1 MNLDPPIKSGLPGA
15 GMDTTMV
22 NGMRLLL
29 SSATL
34 LTLFIDPE
42 SAGRLSRITWLIFSA
57 YTMHSLLLY
66 VLAVL
71 GLNLPEDILL
81 YWLDVAWYAL
91 IVFSTSSHNTL
102 FFLFFFFA
110 ILTSS
115 FQRGFEEGARV
126 TLASAGLFAATALFG
141 ETDAEL
147 SRLLLRTTFLLALG
161 YMIAYWGGSAIT
173 QRSHLALLRDVSQL
187 SNPRFGVDQTITSV
201 LEKTRSYFNARSCLL
216 IMQDKGTRIWSLR
229 SVIQTESGVIHTS
242 SLLSDEAASPLLA
255 FPPDKI
261 VLYNQ
266 PPGAWLRWLGGAR
279 LLNLD
284 NGRWLQQDDTAGA
297 SLAELLEAHAFISAP
312 LPLRN
317 GKGRLYIVSSTSLSR
332 TDALFLSHIGAQAFP
347 VIENIDLLD
356 RLASQAA
363 SREREKMARDLHDTA
378 IQPYIGLRHG
388 LAALRNEATMG
399 NPLLPELDK
408 LIIMSGQ
415 VIADLR
421 SYARTFKNGQ
431 VQSEPELLVA
441 LRRQATQ
448 IREFYGIDIALQI
461 EGDLHINDRLAAEVF
476 QIVNEGMSN
485 IRKHTSA
492 RHGAVKL
499 TCVQGALHISIDN
512 ECAAAHVPDFLPDS
526 LAERAAALGGVARV
540 THSTLGNTSVE
551 IEIPI

>member
-1 MNLDPPIKSGLPGA
+1 MNLDLPLTSRLPGT
-15 GMDTTMV
+15 GLDTTMV

-42 SAGRLSRITWLIFSA
+42 SAGKLSRITWLIFSA
-57 YTMHSLLLY
+57 YTLHSLLLY
-66 VLAVL
+66 VLTLL
-71 GLNLPEDILL
+71 GMRLPQDMLL
-81 YWLDVAWYAL
+81 YWLDVVWYAL
-91 IVFSTSSHNTL
+91 IVMSSSNHNNL

-115 FQRGFEEGARV
+115 FQRGFEEGARI

-201 LEKTRSYFNARSCLL
+201 LEKTRSYFHARSCLL
-216 IMQDKGTRIWSLR
+216 TMQDKGAPHWSLR
-229 SVIQTESGVIHTS
+229 SAVHTGTEVVTTS
-242 SLLSDEAASPLLA
+242 AILSDEAASPLLA
-255 FPPDKI
+255 FPDDKI
-261 VLYNQ
+261 VLYNR
-266 PPGAWLRWLGGAR
+266 PLSSWLPWMGGVR
-279 LLNLD
+279 TLD
-284 NGRWLQQDDTAGA
+284 PDSGRWLRHDETAGA
-297 SLAELLEAHAFISAP
+297 SMAELLEAHSFMSAP

-317 GKGRLYIVSSTSLSR
+317 GAGRLYIVSTTSLSK

-363 SREREKMARDLHDTA
+363 SREREKIARDLHDTA

-388 LAALRNEATMG
+388 LAALRNDATPG
-399 NPLLPELDK
+399 NPLLPELEK
-408 LIIMSGQ
+408 LILMSGQ

-421 SYARTFKNGQ
+421 SYARTFRNGQ

-448 IREFYGIDIALQI
+448 IREFYGIDITLHI

-499 TCVQGALHISIDN
+499 TCAQGALRITIDN

-526 LAERAAALGGVARV
+526 LAERAAALGGAARV
-540 THSTLGNTSVE
+540 THNILGNTSVQ

>member
-1 MNLDPPIKSGLPGA
+1 MNLDLPLKSRLPGT
-15 GMDTTMV
+15 GLDTTMV

-42 SAGRLSRITWLIFSA
+42 SAGKLSKITWLIFSA

-66 VLAVL
+66 VLAL
-71 GLNLPEDILL
+71 MNFSLPQDILL

-91 IVFSTSSHNTL
+91 IVFSSSNHNNL

-115 FQRGFEEGARV
+115 FQRGFEEGARI
-126 TLASAGLFAATALFG
+126 TLASAGLFAATALFS
-141 ETDAEL
+141 ETNAEL

-187 SNPRFGVDQTITSV
+187 SNPRFGVDQTISSV
-201 LEKTRSYFNARSCLL
+201 LEKTRSYFHARSCLL
-216 IMQDKGTRIWSLR
+216 AMQDKGGPHWSLR
-229 SVIQTESGVIHTS
+229 SAVHTGTELVTTS
-242 SLLSDEAASPLLA
+242 AILSDEAASPLLA
-255 FPPDKI
+255 FPPEKI
-261 VLYNQ
+261 VLYNR
-266 PPGAWLRWLGGAR
+266 PLSSWLPWTGGVR
-279 LLNLD
+279 TLD
-284 NGRWLQQDDTAGA
+284 ADSGRWLRHGDMAGA
-297 SLAELLEAHAFISAP
+297 SLAELLEAHSFISAP

-317 GKGRLYIVSSTSLSR
+317 GTGRLYIVSKTSLSK

-347 VIENIDLLD
+347 VIENIELLD

-363 SREREKMARDLHDTA
+363 SREREKIARDLHDTA

-388 LAALRNEATMG
+388 LAALRNDALPG
-399 NPLLPELDK
+399 NPLLPELEK
-408 LIIMSGQ
+408 LILMSGQ

-441 LRRQATQ
+441 LRRQAAQ
-448 IREFYGIDIALQI
+448 IHEFYGIDITLHI
-461 EGDLHINDRLAAEVF
+461 EGDLRINDRLAAEVF

-499 TCVQGALHISIDN
+499 TCAQGALHISIDN

-526 LAERAAALGGVARV
+526 LAERAAALGGSARV
-540 THSTLGNTSVE
+540 THNTLGNTSVQ

>member
-1 MNLDPPIKSGLPGA
+1 MNLDLPLKSRLPGT
-15 GMDTTMV
+15 GLDTTMV

-42 SAGRLSRITWLIFSA
+42 SAGKLSKITWLIFSA

-66 VLAVL
+66 VLAL
-71 GLNLPEDILL
+71 MNFSLPQDILL

-91 IVFSTSSHNTL
+91 IVFSSSNHNNL

-115 FQRGFEEGARV
+115 FQRGFEEGARI
-126 TLASAGLFAATALFG
+126 TLASAGLFAATALFS
-141 ETDAEL
+141 ETNAEL

-187 SNPRFGVDQTITSV
+187 SNPRFGVDQTISSV
-201 LEKTRSYFNARSCLL
+201 LEKTRSYFHARSCLL
-216 IMQDKGTRIWSLR
+216 AMQDKGAPHWSLR
-229 SVIQTESGVIHTS
+229 SAVHTGTELVTTS
-242 SLLSDEAASPLLA
+242 AILSDEAASPLLA
-255 FPPDKI
+255 FPPEKI
-261 VLYNQ
+261 VLYNR
-266 PPGAWLRWLGGAR
+266 PLSSWLPWTGGVR
-279 LLNLD
+279 TLD
-284 NGRWLQQDDTAGA
+284 ADSGRWLRHGDMAGA
-297 SLAELLEAHAFISAP
+297 SLAELLEANSFISAP

-317 GKGRLYIVSSTSLSR
+317 GTGRLYIVSKTSLSK

-347 VIENIDLLD
+347 VIENIELLD

-363 SREREKMARDLHDTA
+363 SREREKIARDLHDTA

-388 LAALRNEATMG
+388 LAALRNDALPG
-399 NPLLPELDK
+399 NPLLPELEK
-408 LIIMSGQ
+408 LILMSGQ

-441 LRRQATQ
+441 LRRQAAQ
-448 IREFYGIDIALQI
+448 IHEFYGIDITLHI
-461 EGDLHINDRLAAEVF
+461 EGDLRINDRLAAEVF

-499 TCVQGALHISIDN
+499 TCAQGALHISIDN

-526 LAERAAALGGVARV
+526 LAERAAALGGSARV
-540 THSTLGNTSVE
+540 THNTLGNTSVQ

>member
-1 MNLDPPIKSGLPGA
+1 MNLDLPLKSRLPGT
-15 GMDTTMV
+15 GLDTTMV

-42 SAGRLSRITWLIFSA
+42 SAGKLSKITWLIFSA

-66 VLAVL
+66 VLAL
-71 GLNLPEDILL
+71 MNFSLPQDILL

-91 IVFSTSSHNTL
+91 IVFSSSNHNNL

-115 FQRGFEEGARV
+115 FQRGFEEGARI
-126 TLASAGLFAATALFG
+126 TLASAGLFAATALFS
-141 ETDAEL
+141 ETNAEL

-187 SNPRFGVDQTITSV
+187 SNPRFGVDQTISSV
-201 LEKTRSYFNARSCLL
+201 LEKTRSYFHARSCLL
-216 IMQDKGTRIWSLR
+216 AMQDKGAPHWSLR
-229 SVIQTESGVIHTS
+229 SAVHTGTELVTTS
-242 SLLSDEAASPLLA
+242 AILSDEAASPLLA
-255 FPPDKI
+255 FPPEKI
-261 VLYNQ
+261 VLYNR
-266 PPGAWLRWLGGAR
+266 PLSSWLPWTGGVR
-279 LLNLD
+279 TLD
-284 NGRWLQQDDTAGA
+284 ADSGRWLRHGDMAGA
-297 SLAELLEAHAFISAP
+297 SLAELLEAHSFISAP

-317 GKGRLYIVSSTSLSR
+317 GTGRLYIVSKTSLSK

-347 VIENIDLLD
+347 VIENIELLD

-363 SREREKMARDLHDTA
+363 SREREKIARDLHDTA

-388 LAALRNEATMG
+388 LAALRNDALPG
-399 NPLLPELDK
+399 NPLLPELEK
-408 LIIMSGQ
+408 LILMSGQ

-441 LRRQATQ
+441 LRRQAAQ
-448 IREFYGIDIALQI
+448 IHEFYGIDITLHI
-461 EGDLHINDRLAAEVF
+461 EGDLRINDRLAAEVF

-499 TCVQGALHISIDN
+499 TCAQGALHISIDN

-526 LAERAAALGGVARV
+526 LAERAAALGGSARV
-540 THSTLGNTSVE
+540 THNTLGNTSVQ

>member
-1 MNLDPPIKSGLPGA
+1 MNLDLPLKSRLPGT
-15 GMDTTMV
+15 GLDTTMV

-42 SAGRLSRITWLIFSA
+42 SAGKLSKITWLIFSA
-57 YTMHSLLLY
+57 YTVHSLLLY
-66 VLAVL
+66 VLALL
-71 GLNLPEDILL
+71 GFSLPQDTLL
-81 YWLDVAWYAL
+81 YWLDVAWYGL
-91 IVFSTSSHNTL
+91 IVFSSSSHNNL

-115 FQRGFEEGARV
+115 FQRGFEEGARI

-201 LEKTRSYFNARSCLL
+201 LEKTRSYFHARSCLL
-216 IMQDKGTRIWSLR
+216 VVQDKGSPHWSLR
-229 SVIQTESGVIHTS
+229 SAVHTGTEVVTTS
-242 SLLSDEAASPLLA
+242 AILSDEAASPLLA
-255 FPPDKI
+255 FPAEKI
-261 VLYNQ
+261 VLYNH
-266 PPGAWLRWLGGAR
+266 PLSGWLPWTGGVR
-279 LLNLD
+279 TLD
-284 NGRWLQQDDTAGA
+284 ADSGRWLRHDDTAGA
-297 SLAELLEAHAFISAP
+297 SLAELLEAHSFISTP

-317 GKGRLYIVSSTSLSR
+317 GTGRLYIVSTTSLSK

-363 SREREKMARDLHDTA
+363 SREREKIARDLHDTA

-388 LAALRNEATMG
+388 LAALRNEALPD
-399 NPLLPELDK
+399 NPLLPELEK
-408 LIIMSGQ
+408 LILMSGQ
-415 VIADLR
+415 VITDLR

-441 LRRQATQ
+441 LRRQAAQ
-448 IREFYGIDIALQI
+448 IHEFYGIDITLHI

-526 LAERAAALGGVARV
+526 LAERAAALGGSARV
-540 THSTLGNTSVE
+540 THNTLGNTSVQ

>member
-1 MNLDPPIKSGLPGA
+1 VNLDPPLKSGLPGA

-34 LTLFIDPE
+34 LTLFVDPE
-42 SAGRLSRITWLIFSA
+42 SAGNLSKVTWLVFSA
-57 YTMHSLLLY
+57 YTLHSLLLY
-66 VLAVL
+66 ILALL
-71 GLNLPEDILL
+71 GVTLPQDMLL

-91 IVFSTSSHNTL
+91 IVFSTTQHSNL

-115 FQRGFEEGARV
+115 FQRGFEEGARI
-126 TLASAGLFAATALFG
+126 TLASAGLFAATALLG
-141 ETDAEL
+141 ETEVEL

-173 QRSHLALLRDVSQL
+173 QRSHLALLRDVSML
-187 SNPRFGVDQTITSV
+187 SNPRFGVEQTINSV
-201 LEKTRSYFNARSCLL
+201 LEKTRSYFNGRSCLL
-216 IMQDKGTRIWSLR
+216 VMQDKDQTHWSLR
-229 SVIQTESGVIHTS
+229 STLCTGKEVVNTHAI
-242 SLLSDEAASPLLA
+242 LNNEAASPLLA

-266 PPGAWLRWLGGAR
+266 PLFPWLPWMGGAR
-279 LLNLD
+279 VLETD
-284 NGRWLQQDDTAGA
+284 SGRWLRHDPAAGTG
-297 SLAELLEAHAFISAP
+297 LAELLEAHSFISAP

-317 GKGRLYIVSSTSLSR
+317 GKGRLYLVSSTSLNKS
-332 TDALFLSHIGAQAFP
+332 DALFLSHIGAQAFP

-363 SREREKMARDLHDTA
+363 SREREKIARDLHDTA

-388 LAALRNEATMG
+388 LAALRNEAG
-399 NPLLPELDK
+399 PDNPLLPALEK
-408 LIIMSGQ
+408 LIGMSGH

-421 SYARTFKNGQ
+421 SYARTFKNGL
-431 VQSEPELLVA
+431 VQSESELLLA
-441 LRRQATQ
+441 LRRQASQ
-448 IREFYGIDIALQI
+448 IREFYGIDIVLKV
-461 EGDLHINDRLAAEVF
+461 EGELHINDRLAAEVF

-492 RHGAVKL
+492 RHGIITLA
-499 TCVQGALHISIDN
+499 CIHGALHISIDN
-512 ECAAAHVPDFLPDS
+512 ECAATHVPDFLPDS
-526 LAERAAALGGVARV
+526 LAERAAALGGGARV
-540 THSTLGNTSVE
+540 THNTLGHTSVQ

>member
-1 MNLDPPIKSGLPGA
+1 MNLDPPLRSGLPGA

-34 LTLFIDPE
+34 LTLFVDPE
-42 SAGRLSRITWLIFSA
+42 SAGKLSKITWLIFSA

-71 GLNLPEDILL
+71 GFSLPQDILL

-91 IVFSTSSHNTL
+91 IVFSTSSHNNL

-141 ETDAEL
+141 ESDAEL

-201 LEKTRSYFNARSCLL
+201 LEKTRSYFNGRSCLL
-216 IMQDKGTRIWSLR
+216 IMQDKGTRVWSLR
-229 SVIQTESGVIHTS
+229 SVLQTATGVVHTS
-242 SLLSDEAASPLLA
+242 SLLSDDAASPLLA
-255 FPPDKI
+255 FPHDKI
-261 VLYNQ
+261 ALYNQ
-266 PPGAWLRWLGGAR
+266 PAGRWLPWTGGAR
-279 LLNLD
+279 MLD
-284 NGRWLQQDDTAGA
+284 PDSGRWLRHDDAAGDR
-297 SLAELLEAHAFISAP
+297 LAELLEAHAFISAP

-317 GKGRLYIVSSTSLSR
+317 GKGRIFIVSATSMSK

-363 SREREKMARDLHDTA
+363 SREREKIARDLHDTA
-378 IQPYIGLRHG
+378 VQPYIGLRHG
-388 LAALRNEATMG
+388 LAALRNEATPG
-399 NPLLPELDK
+399 NPLLPELEK

-526 LAERAAALGGVARV
+526 LAERAAALGGTARV
-540 THSTLGNTSVE
+540 THGMLGNTSVQ

>member
-1 MNLDPPIKSGLPGA
+1 MNLDPPLKSGLPGA

-42 SAGRLSRITWLIFSA
+42 SAGRLTKITWLIFSA
-57 YTMHSLLLY
+57 YTLHSLLLY
-66 VLAVL
+66 VLALIGV
-71 GLNLPEDILL
+71 NLPQDPLL

-91 IVFSTSSHNTL
+91 IVFSTSSHNNL

-110 ILTSS
+110 ILISS
-115 FQRGFEEGARV
+115 FQRGFEEGARI

-161 YMIAYWGGSAIT
+161 YMIAYWGGSAMT

-201 LEKTRSYFNARSCLL
+201 LEKTRSYFNGRSCLL
-216 IMQDKGTRIWSLR
+216 VMQDKGERIWSLR
-229 SVIQTESGVIHTS
+229 SVIHTGDGVVHTS
-242 SLLSDEAASPLLA
+242 SLLSDDAASPLLA
-255 FPPDKI
+255 FPSDKI

-266 PPGAWLRWLGGAR
+266 PPGPWLPLVGGSR
-279 LLNLD
+279 MLD
-284 NGRWLQQDDTAGA
+284 VDSGRWLRHDAAAGA
-297 SLAELLEAHAFISAP
+297 SLAELLEAHSFISAP

-317 GKGRLYIVSSTSLSR
+317 GKGRIYIVSATSLGK

-347 VIENIDLLD
+347 VIENIELLD

-388 LAALRNEATMG
+388 LAALRNEAAPG
-399 NPLLPELDK
+399 NPLLPELEK
-408 LIIMSGQ
+408 LIAMSGQ

-441 LRRQATQ
+441 LRRQANQ
-448 IREFYGIDIALQI
+448 IREFYGIDITLHI
-461 EGDLHINDRLAAEVF
+461 EGELHINDRLAAEVF

-492 RHGAVKL
+492 RHGAVRL
-499 TCVQGALHISIDN
+499 TCEQGALHISIEN

-526 LAERAAALGGVARV
+526 LAERAAALGGAAHV
-540 THSTLGNTSVE
+540 THGTLGNTSVQ

>member
-1 MNLDPPIKSGLPGA
+1 MNLDLPLKSSLPGT
-15 GMDTTMV
+15 GMDTAMV

-42 SAGRLSRITWLIFSA
+42 SAGKLSKITWLIFSA
-57 YTMHSLLLY
+57 YTVHSLLLY
-66 VLAVL
+66 VLALL
-71 GLNLPEDILL
+71 GFSLPQDILL

-91 IVFSTSSHNTL
+91 IVFSTSSHNNL

-115 FQRGFEEGARV
+115 FQRGFEEGARI

-187 SNPRFGVDQTITSV
+187 SNPRFGVEQTITSV
-201 LEKTRSYFNARSCLL
+201 LEKTRSYFHARSCLL
-216 IMQDKGTRIWSLR
+216 VMQDKGAPHWSLR
-229 SVIQTESGVIHTS
+229 SAIHNGGEVLSTS
-242 SLLSDEAASPLLA
+242 SILTDDAASPLLA
-255 FPPDKI
+255 FPHDKI

-266 PPGAWLRWLGGAR
+266 PLATWLPWTGGVR
-279 LLNLD
+279 ILVPD
-284 NGRWLQQDDTAGA
+284 SGRWLRKDDAAGA
-297 SLAELLEAHAFISAP
+297 SLAELLEAHSYISAP

-317 GKGRLYIVSSTSLSR
+317 GKGRIYVVSATSLSK

-388 LAALRNEATMG
+388 LAALRNEATPG
-399 NPLLPELDK
+399 NPLLPELEK
-408 LIIMSGQ
+408 LILMSGQ

-421 SYARTFKNGQ
+421 SYARTFRNGQ

-448 IREFYGIDIALQI
+448 IHEFYGIDIALHI

-526 LAERAAALGGVARV
+526 LAERAAALGGAARV
-540 THSTLGNTSVE
+540 THSTLGNTSVQ